1 MNTRQPINSLQLGH
15 SGRLVLPLTPG
26 TQPVRANELT
36 LWPGTSITVVL
47 VA

>member
-15 SGRLVLPLTPG
+15 NGRLVLPLMSDTP
-26 TQPVRANELT
+26 PARANELT

>member
-1 MNTRQPINSLQLGH
+1 MNSRQPINSLQLGH
-15 SGRLVLPLTPG
+15 SGRLVLPLMPG
-26 TQPVRANELT
+26 PQPTRASELV